1 MRFHESLSY
10 LNNNNNN
17 NIGNFNGNGNG
28 NGNGGGSNSN
38 YQHHGSQNIDR
49 TGNCN
54 AVQTVKTFTSNG
66 NHQSNINDSD
76 TILDSI
82 KTDNTQNSYFEIN
95 ESINVDGGAL
105 NSHQNW
111 PLERD
116 LGKSLAAAF
125 NETYSFYGTHRT
137 LKTRENDVNE
147 DDDNANG
154 NISNFNVFKKS
165 GSIDLIDDSS
175 SSDIEAEL
183 NDLINRSN
191 LCRQNFEY
199 ESNKGLTSITSH
211 SDDQFMDEEGTLN
224 FSLITDEYKYLLKLK
239 SFSPS
244 FLLQKN
250 FHRYRFQ
257 HH

>member
-1 MRFHESLSY
+1 MRFYESLSY

-17 NIGNFNGNGNG
+17 ISNFNGNGNG
-28 NGNGGGSNSN
+28 NGGGTNINSN
-38 YQHHGSQNIDR
+38 YQHHASQNIDR
-49 TGNCN
+49 TSNCN
-54 AVQTVKTFTSNG
+54 AVQTVKTFTTNG

-76 TILDSI
+76 TD
-82 KTDNTQNSYFEIN
+82 TQNSYFEVN
-95 ESINVDGGAL
+95 DSINVDGGAL

-137 LKTRENDVNE
+137 LKTRENDLND

-154 NISNFNVFKKS
+154 NISNFNAFKKS
-165 GSIDLIDDSS
+165 GSIDLIDDS

-199 ESNKGLTSITSH
+199 ESNKGLTAITSH
-211 SDDQFMDEEGTLN
+211 SDDQFMDEEGTFN
-224 FSLITDEYKYLLKLK
+224 FS
-239 SFSPS
+239 
-244 FLLQKN
+244 N
-250 FHRYRFQ
+250 
-257 HH
+257 